1 MDGQSSIGDGY
12 SVQRQLTAEPT
23 SSLDQHK
30 THQPTELRAR
40 CEDQRDWPE
49 LLRLLALH
57 PQGASPITWKN
68 LLWNLDW
75 LNVFIL
81 SGVPAMTVLGCLVAP
96 LRWQT
101 FLFSVFYY
109 YVTGLGITAGYHR
122 LWSHRSYNAS
132 APLEWFL
139 AFAGRRRP
147 VEGSAHWWARG
158 HRAHHRYTDTKLDP
172 YNAKEG
178 FLYAH
183 LGWMLLKPRRKI
195 GTADISDLRKNSIV
209 QFQHKYYLV
218 FLPLAGFIF
227 PTVVPWVCWNDP
239 LGGFFYA
246 GFARLMFVHHST
258 FCINSLAHMFGTQPY
273 DSVKTPRNHLF
284 TAMVTIGEGYHN
296 YHHQYPTDY
305 RVGTEWHHYDPT
317 KWFIWTA
324 KQLGFASHLKKF
336 PENEVKKGMLTM
348 QLRQLREMQ
357 SKIEWPRNTYTEQAK
372 ERPLILIGGFIH
384 DVSTFFDYHPGGVG
398 YLKKYIG
405 KDATTAFF
413 GGIYEHSNG
422 AHNLCAMRRVGVLHG
437 GVPHAMEEKV
447 VPPSQLLLVAEHEEL
462 KKKVV

>member
-1 MDGQSSIGDGY
+1 MFISGQDEDFDPITDRPSVGLLSEEPGAKISEVGQSYYDYSLSI
-12 SVQRQLTAEPT
+12 R
-23 SSLDQHK
+23 K
-30 THQPTELRAR
+30 EL
-40 CEDQRDWPE
+40 P
-49 LLRLLALH
+49 
-57 PQGASPITWKN
+57 PITWKN

-96 LRWQT
+96 LRWET
-101 FLFSVFYY
+101 FWFSVFYY

-122 LWSHRSYNAS
+122 LWSHRSYNAG
-132 APLEWFL
+132 PLLEWFL
-139 AFAGRRRP
+139 AFAGAGA

-218 FLPLAGFIF
+218 FLPLAAFVF
-227 PTVVPWVCWNDP
+227 PTVVPWVFWNDP
-239 LGGFFYA
+239 IGGFFYA

-273 DSVKTPRNHLF
+273 DYIKTPRNHLF

-305 RVGTEWHHYDPT
+305 RVGTAWHHYDPT
-317 KWFIWTA
+317 KWFIWTC
-324 KQLGFASHLKKF
+324 KQIGLASHLKEF
-336 PENEVKKGMLTM
+336 PENEVKKGQLMM
-348 QLRQLREMQ
+348 QLRQLRDFQ
-357 SKIEWPRNTYTEQAK
+357 SEIEWPKTSEDLPVVSWDAYVEQAK

-447 VPPSQLLLVAEHEEL
+447 IPPGQLLQVAAAEEL
-462 KKKVV
+462 KKPVV